1 VVTKRQGTGRPVRAD
16 RAVLVVVV
24 LMLTVVGACGRDASP
39 AVHRV
44 TVVGDSLSV
53 LGDAQ
58 IRAELEAAGWDARV
72 DAFAGR
78 TVAAQMGALALA
90 ARDSSQAI
98 VIQLGTNDAHA
109 LAKHDT
115 DPQTERDQI
124 SQALDLFRP
133 GQCLVWVNADADP
146 LRPGAAGGKVVDDL
160 VAEAA
165 QTRSNLHVAD
175 LFALLRAHPEYLLA
189 DEVHLTEAGSIA
201 LGGLMADALASCG

>member
-1 VVTKRQGTGRPVRAD
+1 M
-16 RAVLVVVV
+16 LVVVV
-24 LMLTVVGACGRDASP
+24 LMLTVAGACGMDASP
-39 AVHRV
+39 AAQRV

-58 IRAELEAAGWDARV
+58 IRAELQAAGWDTTV

-78 TVAAQMGALALA
+78 TVATQMAALAKA

-109 LAKHDT
+109 LADHDT
-115 DPQTERDQI
+115 DPRTERDQI
-124 SQALDLFRP
+124 GAALDLFDP

-146 LRPGAAGGKVVDDL
+146 FRPGEGGGRVVDDL

-165 QTRSNLHVAD
+165 RTRSNVHVAD
-175 LFALLRAHPEYLLA
+175 LFALLRAHPEYLAA
-189 DEVHLTEAGSIA
+189 DEVHLTETGSRA
-201 LGGLMADALASCG
+201 LGGLMADALASCR